1 MEISNKKFFVVRTKN
16 EPHLFLTNSNSFVKA
31 SDEDVLWNVLSDA
44 LRDNKEK
51 EDISYFKSADSAEKR
66 LFKAIDK
73 LSGCSRKKL
82 PGFDFEVVEVK
93 AECQRKTIES
103 FSGKTAESDLY
114 KILSEKMDRFE
125 AYFVESSYAKK
136 AGLTIED
143 LKKARSDNLMMYCD
157 FDFEIHSF
165 YENWLELNCEE

>member
-31 SDEDVLWNVLSDA
+31 SDEDVLWNVLSDV

-82 PGFDFEVVEVK
+82 PGFDFEVFNSK
-93 AECQRKTIES
+93 AS
-103 FSGKTAESDLY
+103 FFS
-114 KILSEKMDRFE
+114 I
-125 AYFVESSYAKK
+125 
-136 AGLTIED
+136 
-143 LKKARSDNLMMYCD
+143 
-157 FDFEIHSF
+157 
-165 YENWLELNCEE
+165 